1 MNLTLSGALALT
13 NAIKSKIIGLSE
25 AKSQTNKGVDVGISP
40 PFVFLTDIA
49 KAIKGSSICLAAQNI
64 HCKDSGAYTGEISGL
79 MIKEIGCTHVI
90 IGHSERRHIFGETNG
105 FINEKLK
112 KCLSIDLTP
121 IFCVGERLE
130 EREEG
135 KTNDVIKNQLCEG
148 LKDVDANQ
156 IQRLVI
162 AYEPVWAIGT
172 GKTASPEQANEA
184 HSFIRDC
191 LTKEY
196 GKGIADAVV
205 IQYGGSVRPDNIRD
219 LLLQTEID
227 GALVGG
233 ASLDASSFV
242 RIIEIANE
250 CSKVK
255 VERYFCNYSPT

>member
-13 NAIKSKIIGLSE
+13 NIIRSKIIELSG
-25 AKSQTNKGVDVGISP
+25 AKSQTFGGVDVGICP
-40 PFVFLTDIA
+40 PFVFLRDIA
-49 KAIKGSSICLAAQNI
+49 KVIEGSSICLAAQNI

-90 IGHSERRHIFGETNG
+90 IGHSERRHIFGETNR

-112 KCLSIDLTP
+112 KCLSLDLTP
-121 IFCVGERLE
+121 IFCVGETLK

-135 KTNDVIKNQLCEG
+135 KTNDVIKDQLCEG
-148 LKDVDANQ
+148 LRDVDANQ

-172 GKTASPEQANEA
+172 GKTALPEQANEA
-184 HSFIRDC
+184 HRFIRDF

-196 GKGIADAVV
+196 GKGIADVIV

-233 ASLDASSFV
+233 ASLDANIFL

-250 CSKVK
+250 CNKSKVN
-255 VERYFCNYSPT
+255 RYSF